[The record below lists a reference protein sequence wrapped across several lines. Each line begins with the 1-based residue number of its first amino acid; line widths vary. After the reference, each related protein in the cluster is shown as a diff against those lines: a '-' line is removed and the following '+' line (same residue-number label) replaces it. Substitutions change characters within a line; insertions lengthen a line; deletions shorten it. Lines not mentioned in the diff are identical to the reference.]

1 MGHSESIHNFCG
13 TGAPKCQKGKKKLYR
28 IWATCRI
35 QIQDKAYMPG
45 CKIQVIETG
54 YSVYSIEDAGHKV
67 QDTGCSVQD
76 TEYTRQDA
84 IQGIRTKGLKTTL
97 YKIQV
102 QDHSVQ
108 NTRY

>member
-1 MGHSESIHNFCG
+1 MSKRREKGVQDMGYMQD
-13 TGAPKCQKGKKKLYR
+13 TDYK
-28 IWATCRI
+28 I
-35 QIQDKAYMPG
+35 QLTAYMPG
-45 CKIQVIETG
+45 CKIQDTETG

-67 QDTGCSVQD
+67 QDTGCSVQY

-84 IQGIRTKGLKTTL
+84 IQGIRTKDLRTTL
-97 YKIQV
+97 YRIQV